1 MAVTIKS
8 QREIELMRESCKI
21 LADVFS
27 QMEKAVHP
35 GVSTLDINN
44 LGEKLIRAHGCIPTV
59 SYTHLTLPTICSV

>member
-44 LGEKLIRAHGCIPTV
+44 LGEKLPTAAF
-59 SYTHLTLPTICSV
+59 PTF